1 MPPHSQN
8 SKQRITP
15 ARNPNRAQ
23 GKYADAEPLYQQ
35 AIAICVASLP
45 ADHPQPE
52 TIRKNYAR
60 MQAERDKG

>member
-35 AIAICVASLP
+35 AIAICAARLP
-45 ADHPQPE
+45 ADHPDTKMFRE
-52 TIRKNYAR
+52 NYAG
-60 MQAERDKG
+60 MQAKRDKG